1 MFTNMPSSKLFGC
14 SFTHGTIELYRL
26 ATLEACLVTLFPYAA
41 YMMADGLELSG
52 IVAILFAGIVRQRKH
67 AQHLHENPK
76 KLL

>member
-1 MFTNMPSSKLFGC
+1 MVASHLWSCDLISPF
-14 SFTHGTIELYRL
+14 GTIELCRL

-67 AQHLHENPK
+67 AQHLHENPR

>member
-1 MFTNMPSSKLFGC
+1 
-14 SFTHGTIELYRL
+14 L

-76 KLL
+76 KKLL

>member
-1 MFTNMPSSKLFGC
+1 MVASHLWWSHDLISPF
-14 SFTHGTIELYRL
+14 GTIELCRL

-67 AQHLHENPK
+67 VQQLHENPK

>member
-1 MFTNMPSSKLFGC
+1 MVASHLWSCDLISPFR
-14 SFTHGTIELYRL
+14 TIELYRL

-52 IVAILFAGIVRQRKH
+52 IVAILFAGIVRQQKH
-67 AQHLHENPK
+67 AQHLHEYPK